1 MFFDGACSPNVNKE
15 RSGMNKQFDR
25 RDTSLFFGLDKTV
38 DRTEVVTNEVHDKN
52 SVALDLK
59 RILAGLEELKD
70 RISTLEG
77 TETTGLARNSLT
89 YVDDVKFYNWLKS
102 TYRDRISRRNFFSYE
117 YIVGEPCWDIILDL
131 CISEIEGRKISV
143 TSACLASG
151 VPITTALRW
160 ISLLERDRLIQ
171 KESDSKDRRRTFL
184 RISKSG
190 FESMFRYFKSISMR
204 S

>member
-102 TYRDRISRRNFFSYE
+102 TYRDRISRRNFLVMS
-117 YIVGEPCWDIILDL
+117 I
-131 CISEIEGRKISV
+131 
-143 TSACLASG
+143 
-151 VPITTALRW
+151 
-160 ISLLERDRLIQ
+160 LLESRVGTLYSIYAFPKLKDGRFRSQAPVLRPGFRLQLHCDGYLCSNVI
-171 KESDSKDRRRTFL
+171 D
-184 RISKSG
+184 
-190 FESMFRYFKSISMR
+190 
-204 S
+204 

>member
-1 MFFDGACSPNVNKE
+1 
-15 RSGMNKQFDR
+15 MNKQFDR

>member
-1 MFFDGACSPNVNKE
+1 
-15 RSGMNKQFDR
+15 MNKQIDQC
-25 RDTSLFFGLDKTV
+25 DTSLFFKLDK
-38 DRTEVVTNEVHDKN
+38 DFDSAGSAADEVQDKS
-52 SVALDLK
+52 SVALYLK
-59 RILAGLEELKD
+59 RILVSLEELKD
-70 RISTLEG
+70 RISTLDG

-204 S
+204 A